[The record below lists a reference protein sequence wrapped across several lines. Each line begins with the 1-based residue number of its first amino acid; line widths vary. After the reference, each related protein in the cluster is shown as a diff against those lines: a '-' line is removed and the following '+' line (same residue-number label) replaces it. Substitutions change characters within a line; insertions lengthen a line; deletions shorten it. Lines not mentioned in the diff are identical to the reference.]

1 MQTDGT
7 LLVPDVPTVPYITGD
22 GVGAEVTPAM
32 QAVVDAAIRK
42 AYSGK
47 RAENLTGLNYT
58 PKLGIH
64 LMYGRRAFCKGR
76 SRSESGGGLYRSEN
90 AGISS
95 EN

>member
-42 AYSGK
+42 AYGGK
-47 RAENLTGLNYT
+47 RRIEWKEVLAGE
-58 PKLGIH
+58 
-64 LMYGRRAFCKGR
+64 KGKDI
-76 SRSESGGGLYRSEN
+76 GLYLYKSVFPYVFYLES
-90 AGISS
+90 IK
-95 EN
+95 

>member
-47 RAENLTGLNYT
+47 RRIEWKEVLAADDARFDKAGEYSQPFVFTFSSHGDWCSFG
-58 PKLGIH
+58 K
-64 LMYGRRAFCKGR
+64 YG
-76 SRSESGGGLYRSEN
+76 S
-90 AGISS
+90 
-95 EN
+95 

>member
-47 RAENLTGLNYT
+47 RRIEWKEVLAGERSFNATGSWLPDETMETFQEY
-58 PKLGIH
+58 LV
-64 LMYGRRAFCKGR
+64 
-76 SRSESGGGLYRSEN
+76 
-90 AGISS
+90 
-95 EN
+95 